1 MQPIPAPLGSKHSF
15 GVEVA
20 LSTTEVAMASAEL
33 HKVRPEVACIG
44 DSMEVTI
51 ETGSNRRL
59 HERLKAS
66 DLHWLRSARL
76 KYGAD
81 IRVIDIS
88 AGGMLLETEKALAP
102 DANVVVELTGPESP
116 ILVPSRVLRCRA
128 ASLSDIV
135 KFHGACAFKRPLSIP
150 ELTSKL
156 AGPAR
161 PPAPAAH
168 AAAPKLGWQK
178 VVARFNDGRMTC
190 GYTNDFHPSK
200 TQLHLSPNPRHGES
214 TVISLSQLKA
224 LFFVREFRGDPT
236 RIDTKVFSETAQG
249 RKIEVTFHDNEII
262 LGSTLSYRSEGN
274 GFFLQPADPRSN
286 NLRVFVTAAGMQQVR
301 FL

>member
-1 MQPIPAPLGSKHSF
+1 
-15 GVEVA
+15 
-20 LSTTEVAMASAEL
+20 MASAEL
-33 HKVRPEVACIG
+33 HKRSLEVVCIG

-51 ETGSNRRL
+51 EPEPNRRL

-88 AGGMLLETEKALAP
+88 VGGMLVETEKALAP
-102 DANVVVELTGPESP
+102 DANVVVELTGRESP
-116 ILVPSRVLRCRA
+116 ILVPSRVLRCRL
-128 ASLSDIV
+128 ASLGDSV
-135 KFHGACAFKRPLSIP
+135 TYQGACAFKRPLSIP
-150 ELTSKL
+150 ELAAKL
-156 AGPAR
+156 TGSAE
-161 PPAPAAH
+161 PPAPAAC
-168 AAAPKLGWQK
+168 ASAPCLGWQK
-178 VVARFNDGRMTC
+178 VVARFNDGRIVC

-200 TQLHLSPNPRHGES
+200 TQLHLSPNPRRGES

-224 LFFVREFRGDPT
+224 LFFVREFSGDPT
-236 RIDTKVFSETAQG
+236 RVDEKVFSETTQG
-249 RKIEVTFHDNEII
+249 RRMEVTFHDNEII
-262 LGSTLSYRSEGN
+262 IGSTLSHRGAGN

-286 NLRVFVTAAGMQQVR
+286 NLRVFVTPAGLQQVR

>member
-1 MQPIPAPLGSKHSF
+1 
-15 GVEVA
+15 
-20 LSTTEVAMASAEL
+20 MASAEL
-33 HKVRPEVACIG
+33 HKRSLEVVCIG

-51 ETGSNRRL
+51 EPESNRRL

-102 DANVVVELTGPESP
+102 DANVVVELTGRESP
-116 ILVPSRVLRCRA
+116 ILVPSRILRCRA
-128 ASLSDIV
+128 ASLGDSV
-135 KFHGACAFKRPLSIP
+135 TYQGACAFKRPLSIP
-150 ELTSKL
+150 ELAAKL
-156 AGPAR
+156 TGPAQ
-161 PPAPAAH
+161 PPAPAARTSG
-168 AAAPKLGWQK
+168 PSLGWQK
-178 VVARFNDGRMTC
+178 VVARFNDGRMVC

-200 TQLHLSPNPRHGES
+200 TQLHLSPNPRRGES

-224 LFFVREFRGDPT
+224 LFFVREFSGDPT
-236 RIDTKVFSETAQG
+236 RVDEKVFSETVQG
-249 RKIEVTFHDNEII
+249 RRMEVTFHDNEII
-262 LGSTLSYRSEGN
+262 IGSTLSYRGAGN

-286 NLRVFVTAAGMQQVR
+286 NLRVFVTPAGLQQVR

>member
-1 MQPIPAPLGSKHSF
+1 
-15 GVEVA
+15 
-20 LSTTEVAMASAEL
+20 MASAAL
-33 HKVRPEVACIG
+33 HKRSLEVVCIG

-51 ETGSNRRL
+51 EPKSNRRL

-102 DANVVVELTGPESP
+102 DANVVVELTGRESP
-116 ILVPSRVLRCRA
+116 ILVPSRVLRCRTA
-128 ASLSDIV
+128 LLGDSV
-135 KFHGACAFKRPLSIP
+135 TYQGACAFKRPLSIP
-150 ELTSKL
+150 ELAAKL
-156 AGPAR
+156 TGSAQQ
-161 PPAPAAH
+161 PAPAAR
-168 AAAPKLGWQK
+168 PSPPSLGWQK
-178 VVARFNDGRMTC
+178 VVARFNDGRMVC

-200 TQLHLSPNPRHGES
+200 TQLHLSPNPRRGES

-224 LFFVREFRGDPT
+224 LFFVREFSGDPT
-236 RIDTKVFSETAQG
+236 RVDEKVFSETAQG
-249 RKIEVTFHDNEII
+249 RRMEVTFHDNEII
-262 LGSTLSYRSEGN
+262 IGSTLSYRGEGN

-286 NLRVFVTAAGMQQVR
+286 NLRVFVTPAGLQQVR